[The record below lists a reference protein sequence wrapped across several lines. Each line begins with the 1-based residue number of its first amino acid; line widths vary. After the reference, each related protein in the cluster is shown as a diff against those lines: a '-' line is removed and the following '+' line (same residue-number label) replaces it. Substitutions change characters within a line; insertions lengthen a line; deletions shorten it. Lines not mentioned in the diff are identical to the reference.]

1 MGQAVCVGVGVGD
14 CVWVWLK
21 SAYLEVLEK
30 RTVASFLIYSE
41 KTGRNYGE
49 NDIVAIIRSHKT

>member
-21 SAYLEVLEK
+21 SAYLEALEK

-41 KTGRNYGE
+41 KTG
-49 NDIVAIIRSHKT
+49 